1 MKITELKQK
10 HEISF
15 SKIIIPK
22 KNVRSK
28 ILRSLN
34 EKQLEV
40 FKRDLIAQ
48 QTNPVNAI
56 IDNSLL
62 GLKAKIF
69 CQFRLKSFKENYK
82 QFPFLESNKIFLKRI
97 ISKCNEYKK
106 QLDL

>member
-1 MKITELKQK
+1 MRMTEIKQK
-10 HEISF
+10 HQISF

-22 KNVRSK
+22 KSVRSK

-34 EKQLEV
+34 EKQLKD
-40 FKRDLIAQ
+40 FKRDLIEQ

-69 CQFRLKSFKENYK
+69 CQYRLNNFKENYK
-82 QFPFLESNKIFLKRI
+82 QYPFVESNKIFLKRI
-97 ISKCNEYKK
+97 IAKCNEYKK
-106 QLDL
+106 QLNL